1 MGLVRWTEPVP
12 KPERGSGVLERERVV
27 ADRKA
32 LERDVALRVK
42 LRDGFKC
49 RWPEVHKCRGGL
61 EAAHIRDKSLLGDTS
76 TANEITLCAWIHRRG
91 PQSIHGKQLKVTP
104 DTADGADGPCSFWKQ
119 ASVNAYDGYYCVARE
134 RAIGILER
142 D

>member
-12 KPERGSGVLERERVV
+12 KPERGSGVLERERMT

-91 PQSIHGKQLKVTP
+91 PQSIHGKQLKVECETP
-104 DTADGADGPCSFWKQ
+104 DGANSCLSFWRQ
-119 ASVNAYDGYYCVARE
+119 DAPGTYHLVGRE
-134 RAIGILER
+134 VAIGIIEK

>member
-1 MGLVRWTEPVP
+1 MPALP
-12 KPERGSGVLERERVV
+12 KPAKGTALLERERRT

-61 EAAHIRDKSLLGDTS
+61 EAAHIRDKSLMGET
-76 TANEITLCAWIHRRG
+76 TTENVVTVCAWIHRRG
-91 PQSIHGKQLKVTP
+91 PESIHGKQLKFEKETP
-104 DTADGADGPCSFWKQ
+104 AGADAGLSFWRQ
-119 ASVNAYDGYYCVARE
+119 DATGTYYSVGRE

>member
-91 PQSIHGKQLKVTP
+91 PQSIHGKHLKVECETP
-104 DTADGADGPCSFWKQ
+104 DGANGALSFWRQ
-119 ASVNAYDGYYCVARE
+119 DAAGTFYLVARE

>member
-1 MGLVRWTEPVP
+1 MPASP
-12 KPERGSGVLERERVV
+12 KPAKGTALLERERRT

-61 EAAHIRDKSLLGDTS
+61 EAAHIRDKSLLGETS

-91 PQSIHGKQLKVTP
+91 PQSIHGKQLKVELETP
-104 DTADGADGPCSFWKQ
+104 DGANGALSFWRQ
-119 ASVNAYDGYYCVARE
+119 DAQGGYYLVARE